1 MKYNYLKIA
10 EIIKEKR
17 LESGMSQ
24 RQLASLVG
32 IGHTEITRIEN
43 GMRTNYN
50 MVLLIKICN
59 ELDID
64 FVKLLQE
71 AGYLDSREMK
81 VYKVSAY
88 FIDAKAYLV
97 RATTKNKAFEMVAD
111 FVNKNHVFKPEL
123 NEMIKFDVKETD
135 IDFSEEL
142 DITELFDENNDDEN
156 EVLYCPFCDGC
167 EDED

>member
-64 FVKLLQE
+64 FVQLLQA
-71 AGYLDSREMK
+71 AGYLDNNEIK
-81 VYKVSAY
+81 VYKVSVY
-88 FIDAKAYLV
+88 YTDEKSYLV
-97 RATTKNKAFEMVAD
+97 RARTPKAAYEMVSE
-111 FVNKNHVFKPEL
+111 FVNENRIFKSEINDML
-123 NEMIKFDVKETD
+123 KFNVKESD
-135 IDFSEEL
+135 MDFSEDL
-142 DITELFDENNDDEN
+142 DIAELFDEDEDEEN
-156 EVLYCPFCDGC
+156 AVLYCPFCDRC